1 MIGDAIRKCRKLE
14 RIWRADVNSKD
25 KWVAFDKQ
33 RKLTQ
38 DIIKKKEKEYYHQL
52 FIEKATNPKEVFS
65 IANALLA
72 RNNISPLLECSSLM
86 ELANDF
92 NICFADKIA
101 TIRDNIINTQF
112 NGVKP
117 TPVEPVND
125 SVTLEMN
132 SFHSVLGR
140 DVEKRICK
148 LPLKSCELDLMLT
161 TLLKEMVEVVTPVI
175 TSIINRSLLSGEF
188 YKGLKVAHVKPLIK
202 KKEWMLCLNHFAWL
216 ATCHTFQS

>member
-1 MIGDAIRKCRKLE
+1 MIGDAIRNNRKLE
-14 RIWRADVNSKD
+14 RIWRADVNCKD
-25 KWVAFDKQ
+25 KWAAFDKQ

-72 RNNISPLLECSSLM
+72 RNNISPLPECSSLM

-92 NICFADKIA
+92 NIFFADKIA

-117 TPVEPVND
+117 TPVEPANE

-132 SFHSVLGR
+132 SFQI
-140 DVEKRICK
+140 ECW
-148 LPLKSCELDLMLT
+148 EMLR
-161 TLLKEMVEVVTPVI
+161 KEFVI
-175 TSIINRSLLSGEF
+175 TIEELQVGPDPDNF
-188 YKGLKVAHVKPLIK
+188 
-202 KKEWMLCLNHFAWL
+202 
-216 ATCHTFQS
+216 T